1 MAQQA
6 PSLISELQKVRN
18 QSRKLARAARRRM
31 CVGVFGPSQA
41 GKSYLVSILASRD
54 GRPLQARFADKTY
67 DFLREINPP
76 GNRES
81 TGLVTRFGLGLSDV
95 TPDFPVRVRLLTQT
109 DIVKILGNSFLL
121 DFDHQK
127 AAFERP
133 DGAAIRKRLAELR
146 SQALPKPPGDLDC
159 RRRARPD
166 RVFRHL
172 LRRRHR
178 RAAHRI
184 LARGDRA
191 GAAPVA
197 AATAPSCG
205 RCCGTTSSPSPIS
218 T

>member
-1 MAQQA
+1 MDTVDLKLAQDCETLAVAASEGVNWLKAAAEQSPTVAQQA
-6 PSLISELQKVRN
+6 PSLVSELQKVRN

-54 GRPLQARFADKTY
+54 GHPLQARFADNTY

-81 TGLVTRFGLGLSDV
+81 TGLVTRFGLGLSAGDK
-95 TPDFPVRVRLLTQT
+95 DFPVRVRLLTQT

-133 DGAAIRKRLAELR
+133 DGGAIRKRLAELR
-146 SQALPKPPGDLDC
+146 
-159 RRRARPD
+159 
-166 RVFRHL
+166 
-172 LRRRHR
+172 
-178 RAAHRI
+178 
-184 LARGDRA
+184 
-191 GAAPVA
+191 
-197 AATAPSCG
+197 
-205 RCCGTTSSPSPIS
+205 
-218 T
+218 